1 MGKYTK
7 VEEKLIEEIEK
18 YPALWNTKDTNYKNK
33 NIKENA
39 WQIVTDAVNAACQST
54 YSVNDYRDRI
64 WKNLRDSYVRVLS
77 GNGKK
82 SGAGVDEIP
91 HYPYLLAMSFLK
103 PYVNIRTKNS
113 DSNFQPVVLSSP
125 CQDPL
130 TITSEPSTDDLT
142 VGIEAFSQ
150 ESFPSFEIIENVQN
164 VASKQPSKKRSYAA
178 MSQKQLDRALDVK
191 IMEYI
196 SGGEKSL
203 QNQSAMV
210 TIEDAFGKSV
220 AAQLHLLD
228 KEAKVRQ

>member
-1 MGKYTK
+1 MLCC
-7 VEEKLIEEIEK
+7 VVINE
-18 YPALWNTKDTNYKNK
+18 
-33 NIKENA
+33 
-39 WQIVTDAVNAACQST
+39 V
-54 YSVNDYRDRI
+54 YSKIFFDPVNDYKDRI

-91 HYPYLLAMSFLK
+91 HYPYLLALSFLK

-113 DSNFQPVVLSSP
+113 DSNFQPVVQQALSSP

-130 TITSEPSTDDLT
+130 TITSEPPTDDLT
-142 VGIEAFSQ
+142 VGVEAFSQ
-150 ESFPSFEIIENVQN
+150 EESFPSFEIIENVQN

-203 QNQSAMV
+203 QNQSAVV
-210 TIEDAFGKSV
+210 TVEDAFGKSV

-228 KEAKVRQ
+228 KEAKSKAMSKIQIVLSEAISSMSTNS